1 MRAVIVLGYPMLLF
15 LLGWIC
21 GLLDARRILLLLNRH
36 EEEKRQRQLGRR
48 NDEAQDLES

>member
-21 GLLDARRILLLLNRH
+21 GLLDARWILLNRH

-48 NDEAQDLES
+48 NDEAQDLGS

>member
-21 GLLDARRILLLLNRH
+21 GLLDARAIWRKLT
-36 EEEKRQRQLGRR
+36 
-48 NDEAQDLES
+48 